1 MAAERARIG
10 IIGFGYIGSYVYE
23 QVTTR
28 PELGMDVAFVYNRT
42 AKRISDVPEE
52 VILKDLGD
60 FASRQADLIVEL
72 AHPDITRDY
81 GVEFL
86 KTADYMPMSLTVF
99 ADAEIDARL
108 RDAAD
113 SSGTSIYIPHGAIVG
128 LEALEEGRQ
137 MWEEVSIVM
146 KKPPR
151 SLDFANAPQFDPTA
165 IDSETILFEGSTR
178 DICPLFPRNV
188 NSHAAVALGGIGFDD
203 TRSVLIADP
212 ALETSIIDVEAR
224 GRGVEIKVRRENP
237 MVGVSGVFTLV
248 ACLAS
253 IGRACAPGSGLRI
266 C

>member
-165 IDSETILFEGSTR
+165 IDSETILFLSLIHISEPTR
-178 DICPLFPRNV
+178 PY
-188 NSHAAVALGGIGFDD
+188 
-203 TRSVLIADP
+203 
-212 ALETSIIDVEAR
+212 
-224 GRGVEIKVRRENP
+224 
-237 MVGVSGVFTLV
+237 
-248 ACLAS
+248 
-253 IGRACAPGSGLRI
+253 
-266 C
+266 